1 MAMVVKNNMSAKN
14 TLNQLDKNDKA
25 SAKSMKKLASGMKIN
40 SAGDDASGLSISEKM
55 ATQIRSLDQDNSN
68 TQNASSMMKV
78 ASGAVDSTVDTL
90 KTLKEKVINAAND
103 TNTDADRQTIQKE
116 LDQAVDQL
124 DENAQVTFNGQTL
137 LDGLHNNTVLAP
149 GTRTALVNSQLATDT
164 TEDKLLTE
172 LQNRQGISLGIQ
184 TSDTVTVS
192 YVKQGKTYTGS
203 FPAGETAFSDIFT
216 NPGFGAGDI
225 ELRRPTD
232 SSNIG
237 KDQYGNTVFTPDGE
251 NAVTFQASETGLD
264 GQIAGVTITVT
275 DNKGNPRTSANA
287 SLNNFTEQ
295 IQAQNTSEDNAFVF
309 QIGTKANQA
318 VKLGLT
324 DMRATALGLR
334 ATDGATINI
343 STQLHANVAINVM
356 DNALQKALN
365 QQTTL
370 GSVMSRME
378 TTSANITTSGENTQA
393 AESVIRDANM
403 ATEMTNYTK
412 NNVLQQAA
420 QSMLAQA
427 NQNSSS
433 VLSLLK

>member
-124 DENAQVTFNGQTL
+124 DDNAQVTFNGQTM
-137 LDGLHNNTVLAP
+137 LDGLHNNTVLDP
-149 GTRTALVNSQLATDT
+149 GTYTALVNMGLSST
-164 TEDKLLTE
+164 TTPLTG
-172 LQNRQGISLGIQ
+172 LTNLKNREGISLGIQ
-184 TSDTVTVS
+184 STDTITVS
-192 YVKQGKTYTGS
+192 YVKQGKTYSGD
-203 FPAGETAFSDIFT
+203 FQAGTTAFKDIFT

-225 ELRRPTD
+225 ELKSPC
-232 SSNIG
+232 NNEIG
-237 KDQYGNTVFTPDGE
+237 VNQYGDTVVTPDGK
-251 NAVTFQASETGLD
+251 NAVTFQASKTGID
-264 GQIAGVTITVT
+264 GQIAGITITVT
-275 DNKGNPRTSANA
+275 DNNGNPRTSANA
-287 SLNNFTEQ
+287 TLNNFTEQ
-295 IQAQNTSEDNAFVF
+295 IQAQNSSDDNAFSF
-309 QIGTKANQA
+309 QVGTKSNQS

-334 ATDGATINI
+334 ATDGSTLNI
-343 STQLHANVAINVM
+343 STRLNANVAINVV

-370 GSVMSRME
+370 GAAMGRME
-378 TTSANITTSGENTQA
+378 ITSANITTSGENTQA
-393 AESVIRDANM
+393 AESVIRDADM
-403 ATEMTNYTK
+403 ASEMTTYTK

>member
-124 DENAQVTFNGQTL
+124 DDNAQVTFNGQTM
-137 LDGLHNNTVLAP
+137 LDGLHNNRVLDP
-149 GTRTALVNSQLATDT
+149 GTYTALVNMGLSSTTTPLTGLTDL
-164 TEDKLLTE
+164 K
-172 LQNRQGISLGIQ
+172 NREGISLGIQ
-184 TSDTVTVS
+184 STDTITVS
-192 YVKQGKTYTGS
+192 YVKQGKTYSGD
-203 FPAGETAFSDIFT
+203 FQAGTTAFKDIFT

-225 ELRRPTD
+225 ELKRPC
-232 SSNIG
+232 NNKIG
-237 KDQYGNTVFTPDGE
+237 IDQYGDTVVTPDGE
-251 NAVTFQASETGLD
+251 NAVTFQASKTGLD
-264 GQIAGVTITVT
+264 GQIAGITITVT
-275 DNKGNPRTSANA
+275 DNNGNPRTSANA
-287 SLNNFTEQ
+287 TLNNFTEQ
-295 IQAQNTSEDNAFVF
+295 IQAQNPSDDNAFSF
-309 QIGTKANQA
+309 QVGTKSNQS

-334 ATDGATINI
+334 ATDGSTLNI
-343 STQLHANVAINVM
+343 STRLNANVAINVV

-370 GSVMSRME
+370 GAAMGRME
-378 TTSANITTSGENTQA
+378 VTSANITISGENTQA
-393 AESVIRDANM
+393 AESVIRDADM
-403 ATEMTNYTK
+403 ASEMTAYTK
-412 NNVLQQAA
+412 NNVLQQAS

>member
-25 SAKSMKKLASGMKIN
+25 SAKSLKKLASGMKIN
-40 SAGDDASGLSISEKM
+40 SAGDDASGLSISERM

-68 TQNASSMMKV
+68 TQNASSLMKV
-78 ASGAVDSTVDTL
+78 ASGAVDSTVNTL

-103 TNTDADRQTIQKE
+103 TNTDDDRKTIQKE

-124 DENAQVTFNGQTL
+124 DDNAQVTFNGQTL
-137 LDGLHNNTVLAP
+137 LDGLHNNKVLDP
-149 GTRTALVNSQLATDT
+149 GTRTALVNTQLSVDT
-164 TEDKLLTE
+164 THNTSLTE
-172 LQNRQGISLGIQ
+172 LKNRQGVSLGIQ
-184 TSDTVTVS
+184 STDTITVS
-192 YVKQGKTYTGS
+192 YVKQGKTYTGN
-203 FPAGETAFSDIFT
+203 FIAGETAFKDIFT

-225 ELRRPTD
+225 ELRRPTN

-237 KDQYGNTVFTPDGE
+237 TDQYGNAVFTADGE

-295 IQAQNTSEDNAFVF
+295 IQAQNTSDDNAFVF
-309 QIGTKANQA
+309 QTGTKSNQS

-334 ATDGATINI
+334 ATDGSTINI
-343 STQLHANVAINVM
+343 STQLYANVAINVM

-370 GSVMSRME
+370 GSVTSRME
-378 TTSANITTSGENTQA
+378 TTSANITTSSENTQS